1 MRSVGAALWIGVALL
16 AATASFAPSAHA
28 GDVTVRDD
36 PFLPFREYIV
46 ILPLTATGM
55 NRAQVDLAARVDR
68 ETQTITTLIKVDIA
82 YIAEHRR
89 IYESARNARAE
100 ALRFTAI
107 THTKSCE
114 KRDSCV
120 YDDRFTVAI
129 PLSDLSAAPAAGYPV
144 KVFSR
149 GGGDITI
156 PVSKSQIDRVLAA
169 ARVPPPAP
177 AH

>member
-1 MRSVGAALWIGVALL
+1 MRSGGAELWLGIALL
-16 AATASFAPSAHA
+16 AAAAIHAPPAHA
-28 GDVTVRDD
+28 ADVTVRDD
-36 PFLPFREYIV
+36 PFVPFREYIV
-46 ILPLTATGM
+46 ILPVTATGM
-55 NRAQVDLAARVDR
+55 NRAQIDLAARVDR
-68 ETQTITTLIKVDIA
+68 KTQSITTLIKVDIA

-120 YDDRFTVAI
+120 FDDRFTVAI

-156 PVSKSQIDRVLAA
+156 PVSKSPIDRVLAA
-169 ARVPPPAP
+169 ARAPPPAP

>member
-1 MRSVGAALWIGVALL
+1 MRNAGAALWFGIALVAVM
-16 AATASFAPSAHA
+16 AAQTPPAHA
-28 GDVTVRDD
+28 ADVFLRDD
-36 PFLPFREYIV
+36 PFLPYREYVI
-46 ILPLTATGM
+46 ILPLTAAGM

-68 ETQTITTLIKVDIA
+68 KTQAITTLIKVDIA

-120 YDDRFTVAI
+120 FDDRFTVAI

-156 PVSKSQIDRVLAA
+156 PVSKSPIDRVLAA
-169 ARVPPPAP
+169 ARAPPPAP